1 VLRSESGSNTAI
13 ANFAPIASP
22 QISQKIST
30 FYWQH
35 ISYVVV
41 WWFMAVLLLIA
52 PLFPQFRAPK
62 VSPVEQVKKPVKKQV
77 KKQVKKKVKT
87 KSK

>member
-1 VLRSESGSNTAI
+1 
-13 ANFAPIASP
+13 
-22 QISQKIST
+22 
-30 FYWQH
+30 
-35 ISYVVV
+35 
-41 WWFMAVLLLIA
+41 MAVLLLIA

-77 KKQVKKKVKT
+77 KKKVKT